1 MRHLIDDFQIYPGEH
16 CGSVAMRGL
25 LDYYCDLKLPEAAV
39 FGLGA
44 GVASVFMNGAAMDPP
59 LVLFGR
65 TLSMESDL
73 GQNLGIDY
81 REQTE
86 SDDDEAWRLVREE
99 TLAGRPVMLS
109 GDIFYLDYRD
119 YKVHFPAH
127 RFILLGFDDEAE
139 QAFIGDRIRDEPETC
154 SLGAVRRSRNAP
166 VGVSSENLWGSFQN
180 THVGTD
186 LRTAA
191 ERAIRQCARQML
203 EPADLPEEQRS
214 SVAIGLEATRKY
226 AAALPAVHGRE
237 DAQAIASFNASC
249 LEKFGNGGGNFRRLY
264 AGFLSWA
271 RELDAK
277 LVPATAPQ
285 LATDAADAW
294 TAASAALFRASDSP
308 EEAANYEEAGKHVE
322 RAAELESAL
331 FTQLAETVG

>member
-1 MRHLIDDFQIYPGEH
+1 MRHLIDDFQIYPGDH

-25 LDYYCDLKLPEAAV
+25 LDYYCNLKLPEAAV

-44 GVASVFMNGAAMDPP
+44 GVASIFMSGPAMDPP

-65 TLSMESDL
+65 TLSMEVDL

-81 REQTE
+81 HEQTE
-86 SDDDEAWRLVREE
+86 ADDDEAWRVVREE

-127 RFILLGFDDEAE
+127 RFILLGFDDDAE
-139 QAFIGDRIRDEPETC
+139 QAYIGDRIRDEPETC

-166 VGVSSENLWGSFQN
+166 VGISSENLWGSFRDTQ
-180 THVGTD
+180 VGTD

-191 ERAIRQCARQML
+191 ERAIRQCARGML
-203 EPADLPEEQRS
+203 EPPDLPAEQKAFV
-214 SVAIGLEATRKY
+214 SVGVEATRKY

-237 DAQAIASFNASC
+237 DAQSIASFNASC

-264 AGFLSWA
+264 AGFLEWA
-271 RELDAK
+271 RELDPK
-277 LVPATAPQ
+277 LVPATAPG
-285 LATDAADAW
+285 LATEAADAW
-294 TAASAALFRASDSP
+294 TAASAALFRASDAP
-308 EEAANYEEAGKHVE
+308 DDPAPYREAGAHVE
-322 RAAELESAL
+322 RAAEIESTL
-331 FTQLAETVG
+331 FVQLAETVG